1 MKGEFL
7 SVFMYWLH
15 FIAFFFF
22 SFTIRQK
29 SMSAVWVLWTLIKAG
44 VYAYTNIY
52 TFRLHAWCLWGL
64 SMTVMSK
71 SHLHWTNLWGLLIFT
86 GTIALMSTVFWK
98 HGVRMLGSFP
108 TSEALLLALRL
119 EYGSPESWA
128 TGSQSHGRFK
138 EPTGGH
144 SRTLSTD
151 HRIFKPKKKKE
162 RHWIPKGQIAWHKS
176 SRPQLFCICVLITVW
191 KKYFLIL

>member
-1 MKGEFL
+1 MFL
-7 SVFMYWLH
+7 CTGYILLL
-15 FIAFFFF
+15 FFF

-64 SMTVMSK
+64 SITVMSK

-108 TSEALLLALRL
+108 TSEAFLLALQL
-119 EYGSPESWA
+119 EYGSPERLSNRLPVSREIQGA
-128 TGSQSHGRFK
+128 HRRSQQDTF
-138 EPTGGH
+138 
-144 SRTLSTD
+144 
-151 HRIFKPKKKKE
+151 HR
-162 RHWIPKGQIAWHKS
+162 S
-176 SRPQLFCICVLITVW
+176 SYL
-191 KKYFLIL
+191 